1 MKIITISRE
10 FGSGGRELGKR
21 LADALDIAY
30 FDREIIEEIAKK
42 TSLDAEYIERTL
54 DAGISAGA
62 FPITYSRTFSLPH
75 SVNTT
80 ASLLAQQHKIVHS
93 LAARGDCVIVG
104 RSADALLEEYH
115 PIRLFV
121 YADMPSKVARCR
133 GRANESENALTD
145 RDYEK
150 KCRQIDR
157 ARAANHDFISA
168 LKWGD
173 MHGYDLC
180 INTSGVTIKDIVPQ
194 IAAYI
199 RAWFEECSK

>member
-1 MKIITISRE
+1 MRIITISRE

-21 LADALDIAY
+21 LADALGIAY
-30 FDREIIEEIAKK
+30 FDREIIAEIAEK
-42 TSLDAEYIERTL
+42 TLLDADYIERTL
-54 DAGISAGA
+54 DAGISIGT

-80 ASLLAQQHKIVHS
+80 ASVLAQQHKIVRS
-93 LAARGDCVIVG
+93 LASRGDCVIVG

-115 PIRLFV
+115 PLRLFV
-121 YADMPSKVARCR
+121 YADMPSKIARCR
-133 GRANESENALTD
+133 ERANAGEDALTD

-150 KCRQIDR
+150 KCKQVDR

-180 INTSGVTIKDIVPQ
+180 ISTSGVSIKNIVPE

-199 RAWFEECSK
+199 RARFEESGR

>member
-1 MKIITISRE
+1 MRIITISRE

-21 LADALDIAY
+21 LADALGIAY
-30 FDREIIEEIAKK
+30 FDREIITEIAEK
-42 TSLDAEYIERTL
+42 TSLDADYIERTL

-62 FPITYSRTFSLPH
+62 FPLTFSRTFSLPH
-75 SVNTT
+75 SANVT
-80 ASLLAQQHKIVHS
+80 AALLAQQHKIVRS
-93 LAARGDCVIVG
+93 LAVRGDCVIVG

-121 YADMPSKVARCR
+121 YADMPSKIARCR
-133 GRANESENALTD
+133 GRANAGEDALTD

-150 KCRQIDR
+150 KCRQVDR

-180 INTSGVTIKDIVPQ
+180 INTSGMTIKDIVPP

-199 RAWFEECSK
+199 RTRFEESGR